1 MTKQLP
7 DVMISMT
14 KQLPTCC
21 HVPVFRKDAVTW
33 CHELRN
39 QDDVLLGLPSFAV
52 LFRNLPI
59 IVKPKFYEYYHII
72 HLKKFRQH
80 RNQLDFIYRYIYVHW
95 YNTDINHKQINLH
108 RLLSLM
114 TFKCFKKVKNCNVY
128 ITRQQSHFVTWQ
140 SVRLMNFHNNNES
153 ETRQSRT
160 FIKLVGQQQENIS
173 AEPPAG
179 IQGNS
184 QNRN

>member
-1 MTKQLP
+1 MSWSPCLSSYLMVMISVTKQLPDVMTSMTKQLP

-80 RNQLDFIYRYIYVHW
+80 RNQLDFIYRYIYIGTIQISTINKSTCIVFHHW
-95 YNTDINHKQINLH
+95 W
-108 RLLSLM
+108 LS
-114 TFKCFKKVKNCNVY
+114 
-128 ITRQQSHFVTWQ
+128 
-140 SVRLMNFHNNNES
+140 SV
-153 ETRQSRT
+153 SR
-160 FIKLVGQQQENIS
+160 K
-173 AEPPAG
+173 
-179 IQGNS
+179 
-184 QNRN
+184 